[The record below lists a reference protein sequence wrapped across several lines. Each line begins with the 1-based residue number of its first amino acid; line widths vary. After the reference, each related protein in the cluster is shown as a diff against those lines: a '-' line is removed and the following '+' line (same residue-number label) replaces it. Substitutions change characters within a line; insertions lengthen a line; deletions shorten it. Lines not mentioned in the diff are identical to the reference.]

1 MGLAAYN
8 VLAAVRA
15 ALRSVHGVETV
26 ESEVSTYYIADE
38 VRATYRGMM
47 IAIPV
52 EEWEVFGRMSVP
64 ELAEVLRDLARKV
77 SLPAFRR
84 HPRGPKKPRPARTS
98 GKKIKHVS
106 TAKLLARR
114 KTTEVKP

>member
-1 MGLAAYN
+1 
-8 VLAAVRA
+8 
-15 ALRSVHGVETV
+15 VETV
-26 ESEVSTYYIADE
+26 ESEVSTYSSADE

-47 IAIPV
+47 IALPV

-84 HPRGPKKPRPARTS
+84 HPGGPKKPRPARTS

-106 TAKLLARR
+106 PAKLLARR
-114 KTTEVKP
+114 KTTAVQP